1 MNMNRWCK
9 RIATLGPVGYFIAP
23 GTVATLLTLP
33 VMYWMHHFFE
43 NQWLYLGLV
52 VVLFVLGIA
61 LISKALKTSER
72 HEDPSEIVFDEIVG
86 CLLVFW
92 GIALTTQSILIDF
105 LLFRA
110 LDIIKLGWVKKAE
123 DFVGAWG
130 VMSDDIV
137 AALLTNIVLRLL
149 F

>member
-1 MNMNRWCK
+1 MNITRWCM
-9 RIATLGPVGYFIAP
+9 RIVALGPVGYFIAS
-23 GTVATLLTLP
+23 GTITTLLALP
-33 VMYWMHHFFE
+33 LVYWLHYFLT
-43 NQWLYLGLV
+43 NQWVYLGV
-52 VVLFVLGIA
+52 VIVLFMLGVA
-61 LISKALKTSER
+61 LVSKALEAFKR
-72 HEDPSEIVFDEIVG
+72 REDPSEIVFDELVG

-92 GIALTTQSILIDF
+92 GIALSTQSLLVGF

-110 LDIIKLGWVKKAE
+110 LDIIKVGWIKKAE

-137 AALLTNIVLRLL
+137 AALLTNIALRLL

>member
-1 MNMNRWCK
+1 MNMSRWCM

-23 GTVATLLTLP
+23 GTITTLLILP
-33 VMYWMHHFFE
+33 VVYWLHAVIK
-43 NQWLYLGLV
+43 NQWAYLGLV
-52 VVLFVLGIA
+52 VVLFMLGVA
-61 LISKALKTSER
+61 LVSKVLKTSGR
-72 HEDPSEIVFDEIVG
+72 HEDPSEIVFDELVG

-92 GIALTTQSILIDF
+92 GIALSTQSVLVGF

-110 LDIIKLGWVKKAE
+110 LDIIKVGWIKKAE

-137 AALLTNIVLRLL
+137 AALLTNIALRLL

>member
-1 MNMNRWCK
+1 MNMSRWCM

-23 GTVATLLTLP
+23 GTIATLIMLP
-33 VMYWMHHFFE
+33 LVYWLHAIFT
-43 NQWLYLGLV
+43 NQWAYLGV
-52 VVLFVLGIA
+52 VITLFMLGIA
-61 LISKALKTSER
+61 IVSKALELFKR
-72 HEDPSEIVFDEIVG
+72 QEDPSEIVFDELVG

-92 GIALTTQSILIDF
+92 GIALSTQSLLVGF

-110 LDIIKLGWVKKAE
+110 LDIIKVGWIKKAE

-137 AALLTNIVLRLL
+137 AALITNIALRLL